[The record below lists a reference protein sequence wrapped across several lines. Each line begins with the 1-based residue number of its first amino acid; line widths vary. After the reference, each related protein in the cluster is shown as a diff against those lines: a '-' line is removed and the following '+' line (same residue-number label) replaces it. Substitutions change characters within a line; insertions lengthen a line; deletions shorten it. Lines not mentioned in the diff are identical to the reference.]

1 MCFVGSSMLQ
11 QLVCKEAVAL
21 LGFRL
26 IFLSF
31 KYHNL
36 LIMYL
41 RLINGDQDDATG
53 GADAWKQQAGE
64 EGAGAIVAN
73 DQPDGKFYPSLYSM
87 D

>member
-1 MCFVGSSMLQ
+1 MLQ

-21 LGFRL
+21 LDFRF

-31 KYHNL
+31 KYHDL

-41 RLINGDQDDATG
+41 RLINGDEDDATG
-53 GADAWKQQAGE
+53 CADAREQQAGE
-64 EGAGAIVAN
+64 EGAGATVAN

>member
-1 MCFVGSSMLQ
+1 MLQ
-11 QLVCKEAVAL
+11 QFVCKEAVAL
-21 LGFRL
+21 LGFRF

-36 LIMYL
+36 LIMYIQ
-41 RLINGDQDDATG
+41 LINGDATG

-64 EGAGAIVAN
+64 EGAGAIVTN